1 MTGLDARP
9 ESLHDQRDAADLLA
23 CQNRVLE
30 LVSRGASR
38 TVLLDCITRGLER
51 LIPGSRCSVLVMDRG
66 NDALRHGSAPSLP
79 ASYLAAIDGLVP
91 GPEAGSCGSAAYL
104 GEPVVAVDIDTDRRW
119 DSYRASAA
127 AAGLRACWST
137 PIRGAAGAVV
147 GTFAVYHDVP
157 HSPSGRE
164 QRVVEQLSYLAGVA
178 IEHAA
183 MFRALSESE
192 ERFRRAFEDNAIA
205 MALVD
210 AAGRFTRVNDAL
222 VRLTG
227 VPAERLADV
236 TLADVVAPGERARLQ
251 ACIDQVRFGRE
262 RSRLLESRIRRPA
275 DQDAIVSLTMS
286 LVRGAEDEPV
296 QLSVNMLDVTERIAA
311 QEERRARH
319 EAELARRGAEAAS
332 RAKSQ
337 FLSAMSHEMRTPLQ
351 AITGFVE
358 LLTTLPLDAT
368 RRDEALRHI
377 NAGARHLLE
386 LVDDSLDLARI
397 EAGALP
403 LTLRDLPVATAVGEV
418 LDLLAPLA
426 GQHAVHLVAEPI
438 DAWAV
443 ADDRRLRQ
451 VLINL
456 VSNAISYGGSGGSVT
471 VAAGRDGDLVRITVT
486 DHGPGIA
493 ADLGERLFE
502 PFFVPE
508 SRRDR
513 RADPEG
519 RAAPGAGGIGLGLML
534 ARGLSEVMGGR
545 LELSAAD
552 GGGTVATV
560 ALPAGG
566 SAAPR

>member
-1 MTGLDARP
+1 M
-9 ESLHDQRDAADLLA
+9 HDQRDAADLLA

-552 GGGTVATV
+552 GGGT
-560 ALPAGG
+560 
-566 SAAPR
+566 